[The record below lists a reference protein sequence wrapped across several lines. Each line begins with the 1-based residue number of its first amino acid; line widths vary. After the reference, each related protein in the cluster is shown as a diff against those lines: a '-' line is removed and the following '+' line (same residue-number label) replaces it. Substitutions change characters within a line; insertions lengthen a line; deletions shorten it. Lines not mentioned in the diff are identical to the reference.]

1 MDIFHFPGKIP
12 VIKQV
17 SNMNLIGFTIEELH
31 IFNMR
36 GEMLSHP
43 LDLIGLIGIIIP
55 KIVTSSNNISV
66 RVCLVFNRN

>member
-12 VIKQV
+12 VFKQL
-17 SNMNLIGFTIEELH
+17 SNMNLIGFTIEESH

-43 LDLIGLIGIIIP
+43 LDLIGLIDLIIP
-55 KIVTSSNNISV
+55 KIVTISSKYSIVST
-66 RVCLVFNRN
+66 R